1 VRQSTLTPWVTSF
14 SVDSEAG
21 HPAPS
26 KDSHI
31 GEHLALLAAYGGS
44 TFNRTC
50 SRRTFE
56 LKGRSMQT
64 QDMLPLINDVFV
76 EVFGGEDVRSD
87 EAAEYFQDGGA
98 DYIQWARIEGEVVN
112 CRNEVDVEMYPQQK
126 SVAHMIEIEIALPVN
141 RLALFDSLWAWLNVF
156 VIDLN
161 MTTVYL
167 LVCRGKRGR

>member
-1 VRQSTLTPWVTSF
+1 MREFERVFTASLGYGTLTPQITSVI
-14 SVDSEAG
+14 VDSEAG

-98 DYIQWARIEGEVVN
+98 DYIQ
-112 CRNEVDVEMYPQQK
+112 
-126 SVAHMIEIEIALPVN
+126 
-141 RLALFDSLWAWLNVF
+141 
-156 VIDLN
+156 
-161 MTTVYL
+161 
-167 LVCRGKRGR
+167 